1 MKRPPAASRRLDEAQ
16 AVALFRRTFAAPRA
30 RGVLTGIGD
39 DAAVLAAPA
48 APLVVTVDASVE
60 GTHFRRDF
68 VALADIGFR
77 AFQAAASDLAAMGAR
92 PLAAVSALTLPR
104 DFSASELA
112 ELTRG
117 QAEASRV
124 TGCPLVGGNVAR
136 SELLTL
142 TTTVLGT
149 AERPLPRSGA
159 RPGDD
164 CWLVGDVGLAAAGLA
179 LLQRGSRR
187 NGSAEQLCV
196 RAWQRPRAL
205 IARGLGLVRV
215 AHAAIDVSDGLAGDA
230 AHLASASGC
239 RLVLEEHAVR
249 ATLTAALV
257 TVALRLGKDPLG
269 LALYGGEDY
278 ALVAAGPRAARPRWA
293 RRIGRFERGR
303 GAFLE
308 SDGERRAPL
317 GGGFDHFKR

>member
-16 AVALFRRTFAAPRA
+16 AVALFRRKFAAPRA
-30 RGVLTGIGD
+30 RGVLMGIGD
-39 DAAVLAAPA
+39 DAAVLAAPD
-48 APLVVTVDASVE
+48 APLVVTVDASLE
-60 GTHFRRDF
+60 GTHFRREF
-68 VALADIGFR
+68 ASLTDIGFR

-104 DFSASELA
+104 DFSASELE

-117 QAEASRV
+117 QAEAARS
-124 TGCPLVGGNVAR
+124 TACPLVGGNVAR
-136 SELLTL
+136 SEQLTL

-149 AERPLPRSGA
+149 AEHPLPRSGA
-159 RPGDD
+159 RPDDD

-179 LLQRGSRR
+179 LLQRPGRAK
-187 NGSAEQLCV
+187 GSAEERCV
-196 RAWQRPRAL
+196 RAWRRPRAL
-205 IARGLGLVRV
+205 IARGLALAPL
-215 AHAAIDVSDGLAGDA
+215 AHAAVDVSDGLAGDA
-230 AHLASASGC
+230 AHLASSSRC
-239 RLVLEEHAVR
+239 RLVLEEDALR
-249 ATLTAALV
+249 SALPAALV
-257 TVALRLGKDPLG
+257 TVARRLGKDPVE

-293 RRIGRFERGR
+293 RRVGRFEKGR

-308 SDGERRAPL
+308 SDGERRVPL